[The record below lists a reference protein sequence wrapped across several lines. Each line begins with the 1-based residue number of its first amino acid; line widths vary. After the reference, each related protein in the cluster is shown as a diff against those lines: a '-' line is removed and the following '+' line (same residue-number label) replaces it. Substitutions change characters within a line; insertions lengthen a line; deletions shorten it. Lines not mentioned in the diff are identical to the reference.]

1 MLWTLSG
8 WVVYYFMCSVVL
20 LHCILTAIMYILCSM
35 TLYRIISHCV
45 LHHIAWFHILSCRI
59 RSCWYQSFDH
69 FHFLSITGT
78 GWCTRK
84 IEKFIR
90 WLDSPQFFSVIWF
103 WHFLRRIFID
113 LCVHMSWS
121 TSASNCLSVVSCHPL
136 LLFSSV
142 LLLSLTAFPN
152 TNRFLLDSS
161 SPLLFSPLL
170 FSSHLTYPLLS
181 SFSLTI

>member
-1 MLWTLSG
+1 MTC
-8 WVVYYFMCSVVL
+8 VYTKKGSNKVKN
-20 LHCILTAIMYILCSM
+20 
-35 TLYRIISHCV
+35 
-45 LHHIAWFHILSCRI
+45 
-59 RSCWYQSFDH
+59 
-69 FHFLSITGT
+69 
-78 GWCTRK
+78 K

-90 WLDSPQFFSVIWF
+90 WFDSPQFFSVIWF

-121 TSASNCLSVVSCHPL
+121 SSASNYLSVVSCHPL

-161 SPLLFSPLL
+161 SSLL
-170 FSSHLTYPLLS
+170 FSSLLTSPILL
-181 SFSLTI
+181 FSNYLVVLVSLLMERCWSPPQGSTDRCPWKREKKRKEETKFWLMPNMRRKKVFVLIFLFDPNSAFQRSV